1 MTLNQVIQKVQ
12 SLAKS
17 HKQIRTVAFG
27 DVVELVANTGI
38 HYPACNVDI
47 NSGSMDW
54 ASKQAFVTVQ
64 IYLLDLINVAENT
77 RGNEIEV
84 LSDLFSIGQDLYALI
99 SDYAIQ
105 DDWTID
111 KQSSVQ
117 FMREKFDD
125 EVGAVMF
132 TLNISTDYLKD
143 VCQVPKN

>member
-47 NSGSMDW
+47 NSGSMDL